1 MGRLETSFFHKIDYI
16 TSTLEYSVGEFE
28 GKAMIGTFFTWVAT
42 ALSLLLVDL
51 AVPGVDIATFPA
63 ALIAAIAIG
72 FVNSFIKPVLSQLS
86 LPLNYLAI
94 GLFSIVVNGVSF
106 LLAAVLVP
114 GFSVHGLLATLLGP
128 IVLSFVNTFLSKY
141 LAEKNPDLKS
151 EV

>member
-1 MGRLETSFFHKIDYI
+1 MGRLETSSFHKIEDI
-16 TSTLEYSVGEFE
+16 TTTLESFVGV
-28 GKAMIGTFFTWVAT
+28 GRKIMIGTFFTWLAT

-63 ALIAAIAIG
+63 ALIAAVGIG

-86 LPLNYLAI
+86 LPFNYLTL

-106 LLAAVLVP
+106 WLAAVLVP
-114 GFSVHGLLATLLGP
+114 GFRVHGLLAALLGP

-141 LAEKNPDLKS
+141 FAEKNTDLKA